1 MAKMTLRGDRMK
13 VSGGFEPP
21 QSIDAEMAVLGSILK
36 DPEAFNS
43 IVDYF
48 NSPEAFYV
56 PKHRIIFRAI
66 LNLFDRN
73 EPSDST
79 TVAEELTKSNELEKI
94 GGRSYLIDLID
105 GVASTAN
112 IASYADIVTEK
123 AVLRQ
128 LITVSNDIIG
138 SCYNLDDTVGDIL
151 DLAEQKIFSI
161 AESRLRKTF
170 VPIKD
175 LLPKTFEQVEEYQE
189 KKGQPDG
196 IPTGYNELDVLT
208 AGLHDGDFVVI
219 AGRPSMGKTAFALNL
234 AEHMAVEEKKPVGI
248 FSIEMSKEQLALRLL
263 CGRARVSQHR
273 LRTGRLKDE
282 EYQKLI
288 MASGPI
294 SEADIY
300 IDDSA
305 LLSTL
310 EMRAKARRL
319 KAQHNISLLII
330 DYIQMMSASGR
341 PENRQQEMAVISRA
355 IKGLAKE
362 LKIPIVAISQ
372 LSRMVEMRGGDKRP
386 QLSDL
391 RESGAI
397 EQDADVVMFV
407 YRPEFYLSHL
417 PKDDPKVL
425 EVQGKAEI
433 LIAKQRNGPTGK
445 VELTFV
451 KEYVRFEN
459 LARGFSRSP
468 NPQYGPTDTAPDSPF

>member
-1 MAKMTLRGDRMK
+1 MTIRGDRK
-13 VSGGFEPP
+13 PIRAGIEPP
-21 QSIDAEMAVLGSILK
+21 QSIDAEMAVLGSVLK
-36 DPEAFNS
+36 DPDALNS

-48 NSPEAFYV
+48 NDPRVFYV
-56 PKHRIIFRAI
+56 PKHRIIFESI
-66 LNLFDRN
+66 LALFDKN
-73 EPSDST
+73 EPCDST
-79 TVAEELTKSNELEKI
+79 TVAEDLIRRKELDKV

-112 IASYADIVTEK
+112 IVSYADIVVEK

-138 SCYNLDDTVGDIL
+138 SCYNLEDEVGAIL
-151 DLAEQKIFSI
+151 DQAEQMMFSI
-161 AESRLRKTF
+161 AESRLRKSF
-170 VPIKD
+170 IPISE
-175 LLPKTFEQVEEYQE
+175 LLPRTFEQVEEYQE

-196 IPTGYNELDVLT
+196 IPTGYDDLDVLT
-208 AGLHDGDFVVI
+208 AGLHEGDFVVV
-219 AGRPSMGKTAFALNL
+219 AGRPSMGKTAFALNI
-234 AEHMAVEEKKPVGI
+234 AEHIAVEEKKSVGI

-263 CGRARVSQHR
+263 CGRARISQHR

-288 MASGPI
+288 MASGPLN
-294 SEADIY
+294 EAEIY

-305 LLSTL
+305 MLSTL

-319 KAQHNISLLII
+319 KSQHDIKLLII
-330 DYIQMMSASGR
+330 DYIQMMSGSGR

-362 LKIPIVAISQ
+362 LAIPVIAISQ

-417 PKDDPKVL
+417 PKDDPKL
-425 EVQGKAEI
+425 QEVQGKAEI

-451 KEYVRFEN
+451 KDFVRFES
-459 LARGFSRSP
+459 LAKGYTRSP
-468 NPQYGPTDTAPDSPF
+468 NPQYGGAGDTGPDSPF